1 MYINKNTCFNDMWY
15 RSSHYPTCG
24 GGWDK
29 RTSNTKVEYLKLW
42 LVEAQYKECTDGNLW
57 RNVAKLIQAEFRDE
71 NLEEETVWKSVV
83 FLSKR
88 GGYLHSIS
96 LVRVIWKTIDI
107 TMDHQLGESMVFH
120 DVIPKF
126 QSNHGTGTASIK
138 EKLLHKIAVMCKG
151 VMVEICPF
159 TVDGP
164 SSR

>member
-1 MYINKNTCFNDMWY
+1 M
-15 RSSHYPTCG
+15 
-24 GGWDK
+24 
-29 RTSNTKVEYLKLW
+29 
-42 LVEAQYKECTDGNLW
+42 EAQYKECPDGNLW

-151 VMVEICPF
+151 VMYDIFLYHHKYYNKINRWWCLNMLEGCGVLPRTLRLIQQYW
-159 TVDGP
+159 
-164 SSR
+164 